1 MQNNGKIVPIREQ
14 NQGLRNLRHCQDRG
28 SSECHHCYL
37 PIRMSSLLQTS
48 AFWDFS
54 MFPFSTESI
63 YYSNH
68 APPLHVVHKN
78 YLILSSLL
86 GFLIIRLKGVTPRS
100 LGRTGNHPQIPD
112 HELGAMTALI
122 PKGWLPWK
130 GLSMFGKK
138 DTSWVFRTRARYS
151 WSTQIRAPTCTV
163 WSCHW

>member
-1 MQNNGKIVPIREQ
+1 MQNNGKTVPIREQ
-14 NQGLRNLRHCQDRG
+14 NQGLRNFRHARIEDLQNTYP
-28 SSECHHCYL
+28 SECHHCYRL
-37 PIRMSSLLQTS
+37 PPSEIFPCSL
-48 AFWDFS
+48 FS
-54 MFPFSTESI
+54 IESI

-86 GFLIIRLKGVTPRS
+86 GFLIRLKGVTPRS
-100 LGRTGNHPQIPD
+100 LGRTGNHPQIPG

-151 WSTQIRAPTCTV
+151 WWTQIRAPTCTV